1 MGHMMTDEA
10 DERSSTKEEAMR
22 RALGRRIVEIRRRQG
37 MSQAELARRLGV
49 ESCRL
54 SHWER
59 GSHQP
64 SLWQVAELAAAL
76 EAGLEELI
84 LGQAPAQSGE
94 VRFTR
99 SQWDRFKVCLRTA
112 MEVIRTEE
120 PNERRTRAAPGAAV
134 RKKSGSPRQSR

>member
-1 MGHMMTDEA
+1 MGHMMTDA

-59 GSHQP
+59 GFHLP
-64 SLWQVAELAAAL
+64 SLVQVAELAAAL
-76 EAGLEELI
+76 QAGLDELI
-84 LGQAPAQSGE
+84 LGKSPQTSEAILSRQQ
-94 VRFTR
+94 R
-99 SQWDRFKVCLRTA
+99 DRLAVCLRTA
-112 MEVIRTEE
+112 MEVLRAEE
-120 PNERRTRAAPGAAV
+120 SRERRTRAARPGAQV
-134 RKKSGSPRQSR
+134 NKSGSPRQSR